1 MVQRVSKLD
10 ASRILEVSP
19 STIDRRIDR
28 GELKIEHETRGNSY
42 KVWVLL
48 DDPADDAAHDGPAAG
63 PGGEVAAEVPGIAG
77 VADAPSNSSA
87 ESTEVRL
94 LKQEN
99 QHLKELAEL
108 RKEALNESETRFR
121 ELLEGFNASQ
131 RTVETLTRALNPGAV
146 GEDTGVAKNGHRRWW
161 KSIFR

>member
-1 MVQRVSKLD
+1 MVQRISKLD

-28 GELKIEHETRGNSY
+28 GELQIEHETRGNSY

-48 DDPADDAAHDGPAAG
+48 DAPAHDGPAAG
-63 PGGEVAAEVPGIAG
+63 PGGEAAAEVPGIAG
-77 VADAPSNSSA
+77 VADAPSNTSA

-131 RTVETLTRALNPGAV
+131 RTVETLSRALNPGAV
-146 GEDTGVAKNGHRRWW
+146 AEDTAVAKNGHRRWW

>member
-1 MVQRVSKLD
+1 MIQKVSKLD

-19 STIDRRIDR
+19 STIDRRIER
-28 GELKIEHETRGNSY
+28 GELQVEHEPRGNSY

-48 DDPADDAAHDGPAAG
+48 DEPADAPAHDGPTAG
-63 PGGEVAAEVPGIAG
+63 PSGESAAEGTGIAG
-77 VADAPSNSSA
+77 VAGAPPNTSA
-87 ESTEVRL
+87 ESTEIRL

-99 QHLKELAEL
+99 QHLQELAEL
-108 RKEALNESETRFR
+108 RKEALNESEKRFR

-146 GEDTGVAKNGHRRWW
+146 DADNQVAKNGHRSWW
-161 KSIFR
+161 RAIFR

>member
-28 GELKIEHETRGNSY
+28 GELQIEHETRGNSY

-48 DDPADDAAHDGPAAG
+48 DDPADDPAHDGPAAG
-63 PGGEVAAEVPGIAG
+63 PSGEAAAEALGIVR
-77 VADAPSNSSA
+77 VADAPSNTSA
-87 ESTEVRL
+87 ESTEIRL

-146 GEDTGVAKNGHRRWW
+146 AEDTAVAKNGHRRWW

>member
-28 GELKIEHETRGNSY
+28 GELQVEHETRGNSY

-48 DDPADDAAHDGPAAG
+48 DDPAHDDPAAG
-63 PGGEVAAEVPGIAG
+63 PGGEAAAEMPRIAG
-77 VADAPSNSSA
+77 VADAQSNTSA

-99 QHLKELAEL
+99 QHLTELAEL

-146 GEDTGVAKNGHRRWW
+146 AEDTAVAKNGHRRWW

>member
-10 ASRILEVSP
+10 ASRILQVSP
-19 STIDRRIDR
+19 STIDRRIER
-28 GELKIEHETRGNSY
+28 EELQVEHEPRGNSY

-48 DDPADDAAHDGPAAG
+48 DDAAVAQADDEPAAG
-63 PGGEVAAEVPGIAG
+63 PGGEAAEVPGVTG
-77 VADAPSNSSA
+77 VAGAPPNAAA
-87 ESTEVRL
+87 ESTEIRL

-99 QHLKELAEL
+99 QHLKELAEF

-131 RTVETLTRALNPGAV
+131 RTVETLTRALNPGP
-146 GEDTGVAKNGHRRWW
+146 ETTVATPPQRSWW
-161 KSIFR
+161 RSIFG

>member
-1 MVQRVSKLD
+1 MVQKVSKLD
-10 ASRILEVSP
+10 ASRILQVSP
-19 STIDRRIDR
+19 STIDRRIER
-28 GELKIEHETRGNSY
+28 GELEIEHEPRGNSY

-48 DDPADDAAHDGPAAG
+48 DDPAVAQADAGPAAE
-63 PGGEVAAEVPGIAG
+63 PSGETAAEVPGVTG
-77 VADAPSNSSA
+77 VAAAPPNAAA
-87 ESTEVRL
+87 ESTEIRL

-99 QHLKELAEL
+99 QNLQLAEL

-146 GEDTGVAKNGHRRWW
+146 AEDTAVAKNGHRRWW
-161 KSIFR
+161 KLIFR

>member
-28 GELKIEHETRGNSY
+28 GELQIEHETRGNSY

-48 DDPADDAAHDGPAAG
+48 EDPAHDGPAAG
-63 PGGEVAAEVPGIAG
+63 PGGQAVAEGPGMAG
-77 VADAPSNSSA
+77 VADAPSNTSA

-99 QHLKELAEL
+99 Q
-108 RKEALNESETRFR
+108 
-121 ELLEGFNASQ
+121 
-131 RTVETLTRALNPGAV
+131 P
-146 GEDTGVAKNGHRRWW
+146 
-161 KSIFR
+161 